1 MLFVLQ
7 CGQVD
12 RAEDCNLQ
20 LKCGISAENWKFRFH
35 YLSPSYKNL
44 HLYCHNLSNSFSTLC
59 NSFSTQL
66 SDKLIY
72 RSVLEFASTS
82 TKSHIIEM
90 RHRCRDMEKEIGV
103 QFLAA

>member
-44 HLYCHNLSNSFSTLC
+44 HLHWHNFGEKIQDSA
-59 NSFSTQL
+59 QL

-72 RSVLEFASTS
+72 RSVLEFDSTS

-90 RHRCRDMEKEIGV
+90 RHRFRGRGMEK
-103 QFLAA
+103 